1 MARAGEQNVDF
12 NLLYLVE
19 NNLAEVLELESLV
32 YDHPWTEANFL
43 GEFKRPI
50 TLALGFK
57 YLNKILVAYCFFWVI
72 PPDIHL
78 LNLAVRPE
86 YQGRGLASRFLKTIL
101 SIGQR
106 INVRNFFLEVRPSNI
121 PAVNLYRSFGFIL
134 AGRRP
139 AYYDN
144 GEDAYLMTLKIFTE
158 TLGNR

>member
-1 MARAGEQNVDF
+1 MVQVGEQNVDF

-19 NNLAEVLELESLV
+19 NNLVEVLELESLV
-32 YDHPWTEANFL
+32 YDHPWTEANFR
-43 GEFKRPI
+43 GEFKRSI

-57 YLNKILVAYCFFWVI
+57 HLNKILVGYCFFWVI

-86 YQGRGLASRFLKTIL
+86 YQGRGLASRFLKTML

-106 INVRNFFLEVRPSNI
+106 ANVRNFFLEVRSSNT
-121 PAVNLYRSFGFIL
+121 PAVNLYRSFGFTL
-134 AGRRP
+134 VGRRS

-144 GEDAYLMTLKIFTE
+144 GEDAYLMTLKTSSE